1 MLGLKLTMVVL
12 DNGGFGCI
20 DRLQRATGGQAFNN
34 LLADCGAPPAV
45 DFRAHAASLGAM
57 AEQVDGVAELEAAIR
72 RALQA
77 DRTSVVVIRTDPHI
91 STAAGGHWWEVG
103 VPEVSGRSQVNAAR
117 ADYETQRMAQRL
129 GD

>member
-1 MLGLKLTMVVL
+1 MVVL

-34 LLADCGAPPAV
+34 LLTDCGAPPAV

-77 DRTSVVVIRTDPHI
+77 DRTSVVVIRTDPRI
-91 STAAGGHWWEVG
+91 ATAAGGHWWDVA
-103 VPEVSGRSQVNAAR
+103 VPEVSSQPQVNAAR
-117 ADYETQRMAQRL
+117 GDYEARRAAQRL
-129 GD
+129 AD